1 VNSRLLAALPAL
13 FFVCACQKTTAPSPK
28 PIRPVLSMVVAQSSA
43 NGLALAGMVQ
53 PRVQTAF
60 AFRVL
65 GRLIARP
72 VNVGDLVEKGQ
83 VLAAID
89 PIALNLA
96 TQAAAADLSN
106 AQAQLANATGAAD
119 RQTALLKSNATTQA
133 QLDAAQQ
140 AEAAA
145 QSNMTRAQ
153 SALAKAREQLG
164 YAVVNS
170 DFAGVVT
177 SVGAEVGQTVSPG
190 EMVVEVAEPGTRD
203 AVIDVPDALAGALAL
218 GDRFTI
224 SLQLDPA
231 IQAPG
236 VIREI
241 APEADAATRTRRVKL
256 ALENPPTTFRLGST
270 ITASVAAGDTS
281 VFRLPETA
289 VLKKDGRDEVWI
301 VDPKSATVSRREVK
315 ITNEGD
321 GLVDVLSGLEPAMR
335 VVTAGVH
342 SLVDG
347 QPVKIDEDAA
357 P

>member
-1 VNSRLLAALPAL
+1 MNSLKLAAVPAL
-13 FFVCACQKTTAPSPK
+13 LLLCACQKTTAPPPK
-28 PIRPVLSMVVAQSSA
+28 PIRPVLSMDVAQSSS
-43 NGLALAGMVQ
+43 NGLALAGTVQ
-53 PRVQTAF
+53 PRVQTGF

-72 VNVGDLVEKGQ
+72 VNVGDIVEKGQ
-83 VLAAID
+83 ELAAID

-96 TQAAAADLSN
+96 AQAAAADLSN
-106 AQAQLANATGAAD
+106 AQAQLENATGAAD

-153 SALAKAREQLG
+153 SALVKAREQLG
-164 YAVVNS
+164 YAVVNA

-177 SVGAEVGQTVSPG
+177 SVAAEVGQTVSPG
-190 EMVVEVAEPGTRD
+190 QTVVEVAEPDTRD

-224 SLQLDPA
+224 SLQLNPA
-231 IQAPG
+231 IAAPG

-241 APEADAATRTRRVKL
+241 APEADAMTRTRRVKL
-256 ALENPPTTFRLGST
+256 ALQNPPTTFRLGST
-270 ITASVAAGDTS
+270 ITASVSSGDTS

-301 VDPKSATVSRREVK
+301 VDPKSETVSRRGVE
-315 ITNEGD
+315 ITSEGD

-347 QPVKIDEDAA
+347 QPVKIDGDAA